1 MFWGN
6 VSMKYFG
13 KYTQL
18 FCPVPT
24 SIKRGG
30 SIPWKD
36 YPRILKQYDDYMAE
50 FPIQERSAF
59 FRHVKDATAQCFY
72 LCEYIPFNK
81 GFHDLR
87 SSEFVYSFEKNDHTI
102 VDLVAYFLCQEL
114 MPGVALA
121 AVPPSK
127 VEKAGQSSVYR
138 LISRVMELTGESLH
152 LIDASSC
159 LVRTKSIV
167 SQHTVKG
174 PRYLSDTMDS
184 VQVKHPEL
192 IQGKN
197 VLLLDDLTIS
207 GNSFFGCSEK
217 LAPYVSHVAC
227 FAVGSRLHIN
237 DLFSNVRPAFLFD
250 FTEWDSSWDTPQA
263 VSFFQLL
270 RTKKIPFCVV
280 VSNEDVYTKLQQRF
294 SISDSSMILAK
305 HLDHGQD
312 WLFLGLLAKCRMQ
325 VYEPFIYFVSN
336 NLSHLEYSA
345 DLAFHAIS
353 FSQSRSASF
362 VDFHFVSF
370 DDFVYS
376 LGDIVPASMQL
387 WRLLAS
393 DREQQQIS
401 LHPYAVQFFSRY
413 LTPRPLHDGE
423 IYWTVFSQKLGI
435 PSDVLAIHKDEILHL
450 KYEYDAYRLYLRLSF
465 PGKKDF
471 TINELSKLYSSCE
484 LGIPVY

>member
-1 MFWGN
+1 MFLGEYINEVFWKIYAI
-6 VSMKYFG
+6 VLFRPYFY
-13 KYTQL
+13 K
-18 FCPVPT
+18 
-24 SIKRGG
+24 KGG

-50 FPIQERSAF
+50 FPAQERSVF

-87 SSEFVYSFEKNDHTI
+87 SSKFVYSFEKNDHTI

-114 MPGVALA
+114 VPGVALA
-121 AVPPSK
+121 AVPPSM

-167 SQHTVKG
+167 SLHTVKRSSIFI
-174 PRYLSDTMDS
+174 RYNRFG
-184 VQVKHPEL
+184 QVKHPEL
-192 IQGKN
+192 IQGRN

-217 LAPYVSHVAC
+217 LAPYASHVAC
-227 FAVGSRLHIN
+227 FAVGSRLHTK
-237 DLFSNVRPAFLFD
+237 DLFSKVRPAFLFD
-250 FTEWDSSWDTPQA
+250 FTEWDSSWDTPPA
-263 VSFFQLL
+263 VSFFHLL

-280 VSNEDVYTKLQQRF
+280 VSNADVYTQLQQRF
-294 SISDSSMILAK
+294 SIPDSSMILAK

-312 WLFLGLLAKCRMQ
+312 WLFLGLLAKCRIQ

-345 DLAFHAIS
+345 DLAFHATS
-353 FSQSRSASF
+353 FSQTRSAFLLILIS
-362 VDFHFVSF
+362 
-370 DDFVYS
+370 
-376 LGDIVPASMQL
+376 
-387 WRLLAS
+387 RLL
-393 DREQQQIS
+393 I
-401 LHPYAVQFFSRY
+401 
-413 LTPRPLHDGE
+413 
-423 IYWTVFSQKLGI
+423 
-435 PSDVLAIHKDEILHL
+435 IL
-450 KYEYDAYRLYLRLSF
+450 S
-465 PGKKDF
+465 
-471 TINELSKLYSSCE
+471 I
-484 LGIPVY
+484 V